1 MRNIPKQVD
10 SVQQEHRKALML
22 TYSAL
27 LFAFFCMGIISFFAY
42 RTIKTMTHISSE
54 LTNSAVS
61 IKQEITAANLLFIE
75 IFHKTSSR
83 DLNDVWKIMES
94 SKKRAD
100 LLANVEGGLGI
111 NAEIDAFR
119 KIMLE
124 CYKERENEE
133 GAGARSQQYRKNYT
147 LLIERLDGVEEG
159 LKALTA
165 SKMVVFQRLYIA
177 LFANVAFLFAFLVY
191 AFHKYSGQR
200 RLAERN
206 LSYAK
211 NSLNTILNS
220 IDSIVV
226 SVDKDKS
233 VTMWNEAARKYT
245 KIPLEQAFA
254 RNVLDLLPLLQD
266 YRAVIDKV
274 YHSHNPVEL
283 YRERVM
289 VDNKQRVY
297 DMSFNYTQGLDN
309 VVITVEDMTA
319 QEVKDEQLR
328 QSQKLNVVSNL
339 ISGLAHSFNNAI
351 GAITGTISMMKF
363 SLKDKGSSAADVR
376 ESIEVIESSAE
387 KAEVM
392 VQQLL
397 SLTAD
402 EPPEKRPVDLNFIVR
417 HLMKI
422 CENTIDKSIELD
434 AELYSVKALV
444 MADPRQMEQIL
455 LGLCDN
461 AAYAMTNLPPHRADE
476 VMTLTVAVDHVCP
489 DSEYKR
495 KQPLATAGAYWTV
508 SVTDTGIGMDNETV
522 SKIFDPF
529 FTTREHATGLGLAV
543 IHDMVERHDGYIE
556 VKSKIDLGTIVTV
569 YLPEY
574 TGDAGESPDEI
585 EPDYSEQIPLGEG
598 LVMVVDDEEVMRT
611 TASNILKKLGY
622 DTVTAKDGEEAVGI
636 FKEKHDEIALTLL
649 DLSMP
654 KLSGKEA
661 YEEMRKIDSS
671 LKVLIVSG
679 LASEDRINEVISLGA
694 NGFIKKPYGMIELAR
709 DVKTAITGR

>member
-1 MRNIPKQVD
+1 
-10 SVQQEHRKALML
+10 ML
-22 TYSAL
+22 TYGAL
-27 LFAFFCMGIISFFAY
+27 LVAFLCMGLISYFAY
-42 RTIKTMTHISSE
+42 RTIQTMTHISSE
-54 LTNSAVS
+54 LTNSAVH
-61 IKQEITAANLLFIE
+61 IKQEITSANLLFRE
-75 IFHKTSSR
+75 IVSRVSSR
-83 DLNDVWKIMES
+83 DVNEIWKILRAA
-94 SKKRAD
+94 KRRSQV
-100 LLANVEGGLGI
+100 LTEIEGGGGVQT
-111 NAEIDAFR
+111 EIEAFH
-119 KIMLE
+119 KVMIE
-124 CYKERENEE
+124 AYKERENPE
-133 GAGARSQQYRKNYT
+133 GELARYQQYRKTYT
-147 LLIERLDGVEEG
+147 LLIERLTEVEG
-159 LKALTA
+159 KLKILTA
-165 SKMVVFQRLYIA
+165 SKMVVFQKLYIA
-177 LFANVAFLFAFLVY
+177 LFVNVALLFAFLVF
-191 AFHKYSGQR
+191 AFHRYSRQR
-200 RLAERN
+200 RVAERN

-226 SVDKDKS
+226 AVDKDKS
-233 VTMWNEAARKYT
+233 VTMWNDAASKHT

-254 RNVLDLLPLLQD
+254 RNVLELLPVLRD

-283 YRERVM
+283 YRERIM

-297 DMSFNYTQGLDN
+297 DISFNYTQGLDN
-309 VVITVEDMTA
+309 VVIKVEDMTA
-319 QEVKDEQLR
+319 QEVKDEKLR

-339 ISGLAHSFNNAI
+339 ISGLAHSFNNAL

-363 SLKDKGSSAADVR
+363 SLKDKVSSSADIN
-376 ESIEVIESSAE
+376 ESIGVIESSAE

-402 EPPEKRPVDLNFIVR
+402 ETPEKRPVDLNFIVR

-434 AELYSVKALV
+434 AELYAIKALV
-444 MADPRQMEQIL
+444 MADPRQIEQIL

-461 AAYAMTNLPPHRADE
+461 AAHAMTNLPDHRSDE

-489 DSEYKR
+489 DPEYKK

-508 SVTDTGIGMDNETV
+508 SVRDTGIGMDNETIA
-522 SKIFDPF
+522 KMFDPF
-529 FTTREHATGLGLAV
+529 FTTRAHATGLGLAV
-543 IHDMVERHDGYIE
+543 IQDIVDRHDGYIE
-556 VKSKIDLGTIVTV
+556 VRSKVDLGTIITL
-569 YLPEY
+569 YLPEC
-574 TGDAGESPDEI
+574 AGEGDDSPDEI
-585 EPDYSEQIPLGEG
+585 KPDYSEQIPLGEG

-622 DTVTAKDGEEAVGI
+622 DTVTARDGEEAVEI
-636 FKEKHDEIALTLL
+636 FKQRHAEIVLTLL

-661 YEEMRKIDSS
+661 YEEMRKIEPK

-694 NGFIKKPYGMIELAR
+694 NGFIKKPYGMVELAR
-709 DVKTAITGR
+709 DVKTAITS